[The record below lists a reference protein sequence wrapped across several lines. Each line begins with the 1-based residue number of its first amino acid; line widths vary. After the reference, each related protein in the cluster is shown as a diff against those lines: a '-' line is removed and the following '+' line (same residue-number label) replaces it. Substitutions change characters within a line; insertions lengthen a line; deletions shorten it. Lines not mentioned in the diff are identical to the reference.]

1 MSKIKQ
7 EKLFEFLSK
16 HPGEDIDL
24 EELEEFCNPSKKMN
38 KKEEFDEELFLEE
51 PIADTS
57 NDIKAQKVLS
67 DYDREHN
74 VEEIHSSSEPSVGY
88 TDAFNT
94 PFCEIEDE
102 TTTLNEIL
110 EHSKAFTEPV
120 KVDNINLHEDDLK
133 DILKPSKEIPY
144 VRNSKFNLAEDPFA
158 ETQKEFVKFMKSDE
172 EVLCKKRAEEIKNL
186 LIGRTKKPAL
196 NGKINFET
204 AVDLLD
210 GNISVISL
218 AKKVYSEEMD
228 IYDRISENIIKIKD
242 KMKKARR
249 KYVIECDKS
258 CEVINDNNEIRQLG
272 LKGERLSYT
281 GTRLFH
287 YILRLDKLEFDKSLC
302 FEEWLM
308 ARLNPSKNLMSKV
321 GNISALEYICDYLE
335 RFKMFVDDIF
345 KLTGVDNAPSEIKL
359 LYAIT
364 LSEYEHICKGRIFS
378 IFKLKNIDVDR
389 LKKIKLDYIS
399 IILILF
405 KDMLSDSKALTVE
418 NCKEV
423 LDYLD
428 KIIEENRTLLE
439 QLNVPNFKVECFYD
453 PIGFN
458 KSNYDSISC
467 YSILSTARKN
477 MYDFIKCYKFN

>member
-38 KKEEFDEELFLEE
+38 KKEEFDEELFLDE
-51 PIADTS
+51 PITDTS

-67 DYDREHN
+67 DFARENNIVEDPN
-74 VEEIHSSSEPSVGY
+74 VLCAPSWEIKGKVP
-88 TDAFNT
+88 
-94 PFCEIEDE
+94 I
-102 TTTLNEIL
+102 LNENL
-110 EHSKAFTEPV
+110 EHSKAFTESI
-120 KVDNINLHEDDLK
+120 KEDNLNTK
-133 DILKPSKEIPY
+133 LKPSRKISY
-144 VRNSKFNLAEDPFA
+144 VINNKFNSIEDNF
-158 ETQKEFVKFMKSDE
+158 TKMQNGFVKFMKSDE
-172 EVLCKKRAEEIKNL
+172 EVLCKKRAEEINNL
-186 LIGRTKKPAL
+186 LIGRTRKPAL

-204 AVDLLD
+204 AVKLLD
-210 GNISVISL
+210 DKISVIDL
-218 AKKVYSEEMD
+218 AKEIYSKEMD
-228 IYDRISENIIKIKD
+228 TYDKLPEYIIKIKD
-242 KMKKARR
+242 KMEKTR
-249 KYVIECDKS
+249 KRYVRECNKL
-258 CEVINDNNEIRQLG
+258 CEVVKNDNEIRQLG
-272 LKGERLSYT
+272 LKGERLSHT
-281 GTRLFH
+281 ETRLLH

-302 FEEWLM
+302 FEAWLM
-308 ARLNPSKNLMSKV
+308 TRLNPSKKLMSKV
-321 GNISALEYICDYLE
+321 DNITPLEYLCDYLE
-335 RFKMFVDDIF
+335 RFKMFVDNIF
-345 KLTGVDNAPSEIKL
+345 KLSGVNNAPSEIKL
-359 LYAIT
+359 LYTIT

-378 IFKLKNIDVDR
+378 IFKIKNIAVDR
-389 LKKIKLDYIS
+389 LKKIKLNYIS
-399 IILILF
+399 IVLLLF
-405 KDMLSDSKALTVE
+405 EDMLSDSKALTIE

>member
-38 KKEEFDEELFLEE
+38 KKEEFDEELFLDE
-51 PIADTS
+51 PITDTS

-67 DYDREHN
+67 DFDREHN
-74 VEEIHSSSEPSVGY
+74 VEEIHSSSEPLVEDSNVLHV
-88 TDAFNT
+88 
-94 PFCEIEDE
+94 PSWEIKGKVS
-102 TTTLNEIL
+102 TLNEIL
-110 EHSKAFTEPV
+110 EHSKAFTESI
-120 KVDNINLHEDDLK
+120 KEDNLNTK
-133 DILKPSKEIPY
+133 LKPSRKTLSA
-144 VRNSKFNLAEDPFA
+144 RNNKFNSIEDNF
-158 ETQKEFVKFMKSDE
+158 TKMQNEFVKFMKSDE
-172 EVLCKKRAEEIKNL
+172 EVLCKKRAEEINNL

-228 IYDRISENIIKIKD
+228 IYDRIPENIIKIKR

-287 YILRLDKLEFDKSLC
+287 YILRLDKLEFDKSLG
-302 FEEWLM
+302 FEAWLM

-359 LYAIT
+359 LYAIA
-364 LSEYEHICKGRIFS
+364 LSEYEHIGKGRIFS
-378 IFKLKNIDVDR
+378 IFKLKNIDVAR
-389 LKKIKLDYIS
+389 LKNIKLNYIS

>member
-38 KKEEFDEELFLEE
+38 KNEEFDEELFLDE
-51 PIADTS
+51 PITDTS

-67 DYDREHN
+67 DFAREN
-74 VEEIHSSSEPSVGY
+74 NITEVYSPSEPLVEDSNVLC
-88 TDAFNT
+88 A
-94 PFCEIEDE
+94 PSWEIKGEFPIP
-102 TTTLNEIL
+102 NENL
-110 EHSKAFTEPV
+110 EHSKAFTKAIKE
-120 KVDNINLHEDDLK
+120 DNLNTK
-133 DILKPSKEIPY
+133 LKPSRKIPY
-144 VRNSKFNLAEDPFA
+144 VRNSKFDLAEDPFA

-172 EVLCKKRAEEIKNL
+172 EVLCKKRAEEINNL

-196 NGKINFET
+196 NGKINFKT
-204 AVDLLD
+204 AVKLLD
-210 GNISVISL
+210 DKISVIDL
-218 AKKVYSEEMD
+218 AKEIYSKEES
-228 IYDRISENIIKIKD
+228 IYNKIPENIIKIKR
-242 KMKKARR
+242 KMEKIR
-249 KYVIECDKS
+249 KRYVKECTVL
-258 CEVINDNNEIRQLG
+258 CEVVKSDSKIKQLG
-272 LKGERLSYT
+272 LDGRRLSHIET
-281 GTRLFH
+281 ILFH
-287 YILRLDKLEFDKSLC
+287 YMVRLDKLEFDKSCC
-302 FEEWLM
+302 FDAWLM
-308 ARLNPSKNLMSKV
+308 KRLKPSEKLISKV
-321 GNISALEYICDYLE
+321 GHITPLEYLCDYFE

-345 KLTGVDNAPSEIKL
+345 KLTGVNNPPSEIKL
-359 LYAIT
+359 LYVIA

-378 IFKLKNIDVDR
+378 IFKIKNIDADR
-389 LKKIKLDYIS
+389 LKKIKLNYIS
-399 IILILF
+399 IVLLLF
-405 KDMLSDSKALTVE
+405 EDMLSDSKALTME

-477 MYDFIKCYKFN
+477 MYDFIRCYKFN

>member
-38 KKEEFDEELFLEE
+38 KKEEFDEELFLDE
-51 PIADTS
+51 PITDTS

-67 DYDREHN
+67 GFAREN
-74 VEEIHSSSEPSVGY
+74 NITEVYSPSEPLVEDPNVLYAPSW
-88 TDAFNT
+88 
-94 PFCEIEDE
+94 EIKGEVPIP
-102 TTTLNEIL
+102 NKNL
-110 EHSKAFTEPV
+110 EHSKAFTKAIKE
-120 KVDNINLHEDDLK
+120 DNLNTK
-133 DILKPSKEIPY
+133 LKPSRKISS
-144 VRNSKFNLAEDPFA
+144 VRNNKFNSIEDNF
-158 ETQKEFVKFMKSDE
+158 TKMQNGFVKFMKSDE
-172 EVLCKKRAEEIKNL
+172 EVLCKKRAEEINNL
-186 LIGRTKKPAL
+186 LIGRTRKPAL

-204 AVDLLD
+204 AVKLLD
-210 GNISVISL
+210 DKISVIDL
-218 AKKVYSEEMD
+218 AKEIYSKEMD
-228 IYDRISENIIKIKD
+228 TYDKLPEYIIKIKD
-242 KMKKARR
+242 KMEKTR
-249 KYVIECDKS
+249 KRYVRECNKL
-258 CEVINDNNEIRQLG
+258 CEVVKNDNEIRQLG
-272 LKGERLSYT
+272 LKGERLSRT
-281 GTRLFH
+281 ETRLLH

-302 FEEWLM
+302 FEAWLM
-308 ARLNPSKNLMSKV
+308 TRLNPSKKLMSKV
-321 GNISALEYICDYLE
+321 DNITPLEYLCDYLE
-335 RFKMFVDDIF
+335 RFKMFVDNIF
-345 KLTGVDNAPSEIKL
+345 KLSGVNNAPSEIKL
-359 LYAIT
+359 LYTIT

-378 IFKLKNIDVDR
+378 IFKIKNIAVDR
-389 LKKIKLDYIS
+389 LKKIKLNYIS
-399 IILILF
+399 IVLLLF
-405 KDMLSDSKALTVE
+405 EDMLSDSKALTME